1 MVISVVNKKGGV
13 GKTPIAFS
21 LAKDLGYYLQSND
34 NSVIESI
41 YPDMAK
47 ITNEPVLIEDCVY
60 DFGGFVDS
68 GVIDI
73 IRSSHVVLV
82 PCSVDYNS
90 IMRTVETI
98 DEIQS
103 INQNI
108 YVLITKTEKEDDF
121 NNTKATIA
129 KHFDGIE
136 FLELRLSKIFKNAI
150 ESGHSLAELYN
161 ENPLTKS
168 AYKTVYGQYKTL
180 LDLFNTD
187 I

>member
-1 MVISVVNKKGGV
+1 
-13 GKTPIAFS
+13 
-21 LAKDLGYYLQSND
+21 
-34 NSVIESI
+34 
-41 YPDMAK
+41 
-47 ITNEPVLIEDCVY
+47 
-60 DFGGFVDS
+60 

-73 IRSSHVVLV
+73 IRNSHVVLV